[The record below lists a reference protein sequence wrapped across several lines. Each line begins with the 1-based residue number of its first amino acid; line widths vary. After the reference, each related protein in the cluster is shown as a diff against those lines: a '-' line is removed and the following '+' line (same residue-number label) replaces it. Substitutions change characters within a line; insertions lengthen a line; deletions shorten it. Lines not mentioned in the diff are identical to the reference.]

1 MKRIVCVVFAL
12 LMLLGAAAVAESVP
26 SKTTLDLTKFEVTA
40 ENLPE
45 DANLFLIPVNEPTV
59 GEALPEYQEH
69 IEICQKEVEKLATS
83 ESIEAYFGEV
93 KGEDGETV
101 SLKEMLGAEELN
113 VFEFCPAIAGGY
125 QESYGRVTATMLFS
139 TPYEKDEKV
148 VVMIGL
154 VTVNADGTQTVEWYA
169 FERIGLD
176 ALEGQ
181 EETEGRV
188 RVELSAQIVAAIE
201 NGTALIAVVSK

>member
-12 LMLLGAAAVAESVP
+12 LVLLSAAAVAESVP

-40 ENLPE
+40 ENLPQ
-45 DANLFLIPVNEPTV
+45 DASFFLMPVNAPTMD
-59 GEALPEYQEH
+59 EALPEYQEH
-69 IEICQKEVEKLATS
+69 IEICEKEVGKLAAS
-83 ESIEAYFGEV
+83 ESVEAYFGEV
-93 KGEDGETV
+93 KGADGETV

-125 QESYGRVTATMLFS
+125 QEAYGKVTATMLFS

-148 VVMIGL
+148 VLMIGL

-169 FERIGLD
+169 FEGTGLG

-181 EETEGRV
+181 EEAKGGV
-188 RVELSAQIVAAIE
+188 RVELSAQIVEAIQ
-201 NGTALIAVVSK
+201 NGTALLAVVSK